1 MTKVTQCPKCGMP
14 QTPGAPCQ
22 ACAGPV
28 MSPIRHIP
36 ATQHVTQRVVKK
48 IARPVV
54 KKTITR
60 TNRGS
65 VVGFALRGAIGFG
78 VGAGIASLCVA
89 SLLFSDLFAGIGYLE
104 ELSLLVA
111 GSAMS
116 GACGGAVLG
125 WKGNTAGSSVIA
137 ALGCAI
143 GFALPG
149 WLFPLTLR
157 GLHDLELSGAPSD
170 RALYGA
176 LLWAVVLGFAGAI
189 GAAPLRSVFS
199 VTSRHFLMYSVLA
212 GAIAFGVGGAAGGA
226 VAFAFSLPSDAFQY
240 WPFFTALFMAY
251 TIGGMLLGAAV
262 GFKTESPPS

>member
-1 MTKVTQCPKCGMP
+1 
-14 QTPGAPCQ
+14 
-22 ACAGPV
+22 

-36 ATQHVTQRVVKK
+36 ATQQVTQRVVTKT
-48 IARPVV
+48 AQPVV

-60 TNRGS
+60 RNRGG

-89 SLLFSDLFAGIGYLE
+89 SLVFSDLFAGIGYLG

-116 GACGGAVLG
+116 GACGGAILG
-125 WKGNTAGSSVIA
+125 WKGNTPGSSVIA
-137 ALGCAI
+137 ALGFAI

-149 WLFPLTLR
+149 WLFPLTVR
-157 GLHDLELSGAPSD
+157 GLQDAEMLGSTSDPALS
-170 RALYGA
+170 GA
-176 LLWAVVLGFAGAI
+176 LLWGVVLGFAGAV

-199 VTSRHFLMYSVLA
+199 TTSRHFLLYSVLA
-212 GAIAFGVGGAAGGA
+212 GAIAFGGGGAAGGA
-226 VAFAFSLPSDAFQY
+226 VAFSYSVPSDSFQY
-240 WPFFTALFMAY
+240 WPFFTALFIAY

-262 GFKTESPPS
+262 GFKATSPPSWTWQGMRG